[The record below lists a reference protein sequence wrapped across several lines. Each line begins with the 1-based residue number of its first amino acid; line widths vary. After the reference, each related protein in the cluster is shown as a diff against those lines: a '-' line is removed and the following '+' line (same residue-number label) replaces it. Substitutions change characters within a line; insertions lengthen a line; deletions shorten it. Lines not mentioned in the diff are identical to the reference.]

1 LGAVL
6 SCDATLLL
14 IGFWIIHSQTKDS
27 ETNRL
32 LAKMSS
38 EQDSDAGDITNTILK
53 SIEASLEDIKDS
65 LGNKDDEDED

>member
-1 LGAVL
+1 
-6 SCDATLLL
+6 
-14 IGFWIIHSQTKDS
+14 
-27 ETNRL
+27 
-32 LAKMSS
+32 MSS